1 MPMLKRT
8 LVFSNPM
15 SLSLKNCQL
24 VLAFKDDPDN
34 KMTIPIE
41 DIGVVIIENQ
51 QVSIT
56 VPLMNALIEGNVQVV
71 VCNDRGMP
79 SAMLQSL
86 ESNNLQGENL
96 RNQMNAGEV
105 MKKQLWKQIVEA
117 KIRNQAALLNKV
129 GQEGDI
135 LKQYYRNV
143 KSGDSDNREGIAA
156 RVYFSELFGESFIRD
171 RTLPG
176 INALLNYGY
185 TILRAA
191 TARAL
196 VSSGLLPAIGIFHHN
211 RSNAFPLADDIM
223 EPYRPYVDEIVYA
236 LFMQGKME
244 LAKDVKADLIQVLYA
259 DTQFS
264 KVIRPLSV
272 GLTFT
277 SSSLSK
283 CFAKEQTRLSLPLM
297 K

>member
-79 SAMLQSL
+79 SAMLQSF
-86 ESNNLQGENL
+86 ESNNRQGENL

-105 MKKQLWKQIVEA
+105 LKKQLWKQIVEA

-236 LFMQGKME
+236 LSMQGKME
-244 LAKDVKADLIQVLYA
+244 LTKDVKADLIQVLYA

>member
-79 SAMLQSL
+79 SAMLQSF

-105 MKKQLWKQIVEA
+105 LKKQLWKQIVEA

-156 RVYFSELFGESFIRD
+156 RVYFSELFGVSFIRD

-185 TILRAA
+185 TVLRAA

-236 LFMQGKME
+236 LSMQGKIE
-244 LAKDVKADLIQVLYA
+244 LTKDVKADLIQVLYA

-283 CFAKEQTRLSLPLM
+283 CFAKEQTRLSLPLL

>member
-24 VLAFKDDPDN
+24 VLAFKDDPVK

-56 VPLMNALIEGNVQVV
+56 IPLMNALIEGNVQVV

-79 SAMLQSL
+79 SAMLQSF
-86 ESNNLQGENL
+86 EGNNLQGENL
-96 RNQMNAGEV
+96 RNQIDAGEV
-105 MKKQLWKQIVEA
+105 LKKQLWKQIVEA

-129 GQEGDI
+129 GQEGSI
-135 LKQYYRNV
+135 LKQYYQNV
-143 KSGDSDNREGIAA
+143 KSGDTDNREGIAA
-156 RVYFSELFGESFIRD
+156 RMYFSELFGESFIRD
-171 RTLPG
+171 RTLYG

-223 EPYRPYVDEIVYA
+223 EPYRPYVDEIVYD
-236 LFMQGKME
+236 LTMQGKQE
-244 LAKDVKADLIQVLYA
+244 LTKDVKAELIQVLYA
-259 DTQFS
+259 DTRFS
-264 KVIRPLSV
+264 KVTRPLCI
-272 GLTFT
+272 GLSLT

-283 CFAKEQTRLSLPLM
+283 CYAKENTRLSLPIL

>member
-56 VPLMNALIEGNVQVV
+56 IPLMNALIEGNVQVV

-79 SAMLQSL
+79 SAMLQSF
-86 ESNNLQGENL
+86 EGNNLQGENL
-96 RNQMNAGEV
+96 RNQIDAGEV
-105 MKKQLWKQIVEA
+105 LKKQLWKQIVEA

-129 GQEGDI
+129 GQEGSI
-135 LKQYYRNV
+135 LKQYYQNV
-143 KSGDSDNREGIAA
+143 KSGDTDNREGIAA
-156 RVYFSELFGESFIRD
+156 RRYFSELFGESFIRD
-171 RTLPG
+171 RTLYG

-223 EPYRPYVDEIVYA
+223 EPYRPYVDEIVYD
-236 LFMQGKME
+236 LTMQGKQE
-244 LAKDVKADLIQVLYA
+244 LTKDVKAELIQVLYA
-259 DTQFS
+259 DTRFS
-264 KVIRPLSV
+264 KVTRPLSV
-272 GLTFT
+272 GLSLT

-283 CFAKEQTRLSLPLM
+283 CYAKENTRLSLPIL